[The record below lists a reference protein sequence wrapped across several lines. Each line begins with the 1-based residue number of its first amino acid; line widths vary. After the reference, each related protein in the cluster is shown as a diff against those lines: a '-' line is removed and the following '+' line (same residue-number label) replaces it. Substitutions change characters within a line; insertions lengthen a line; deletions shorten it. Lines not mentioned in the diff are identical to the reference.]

1 MLRLLYRAVVFATS
15 ARVVVTG
22 WSMYPTLVAGEYVL
36 FNRLAYLRRSPKR
49 GDVVLARGLLEG
61 NKAVIKRVVGVPGD
75 TVQLKQRV
83 VIVNGVPRE
92 EDSCPVEVDSGER
105 DLWTLKQDEWFL
117 LGDAMD
123 MSTDSRSYGPVTRKA
138 IRARA
143 WLVYWP
149 SSRWRSLEAVSK
161 VPLDF

>member
-15 ARVVVTG
+15 IRVVVTG

-36 FNRLAYLRRSPKR
+36 FNRLAYVRRGPKR

-61 NKAVIKRVVGVPGD
+61 RKAVIKRVVGIEGD
-75 TVQLKQRV
+75 TVQFNQGAV
-83 VIVNGVPRE
+83 TVNDMPIDRASSSE
-92 EDSCPVEVDSGER
+92 ELALQEDG
-105 DLWTLKQDEWFL
+105 LWTLKQGECFL

-123 MSTDSRSYGPVTRKA
+123 MSTDSRSFGLVSRKA
-138 IRARA
+138 VKARA

-149 SSRWRSLEAVSK
+149 PSRWRR
-161 VPLDF
+161 LDGG